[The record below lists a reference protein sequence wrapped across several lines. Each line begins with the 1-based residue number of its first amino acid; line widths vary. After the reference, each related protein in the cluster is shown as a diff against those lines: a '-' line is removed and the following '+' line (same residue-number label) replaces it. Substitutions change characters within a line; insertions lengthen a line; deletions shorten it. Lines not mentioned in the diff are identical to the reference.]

1 MKTRTLFWLA
11 ALTLTFQSLAEQRD
25 IEEIIVI
32 AHPLS
37 GEGLT
42 QAVEILGGDEL
53 ARKLSTNIG
62 ATLQREAGIH
72 SSSFGT
78 VAGRPIIH
86 GLGGPRVRIM
96 EDRIDTLD
104 VSVTSAD
111 HAVAVDPFIAE
122 RIEVLK
128 GSSSLLYGS
137 GAIGGVVDVHT
148 GRKPHSVS
156 DEAISGGI
164 QSRYH
169 DNWDGITSALKL
181 NGGAGSF
188 AWHIDASQKDGDDYE
203 IPGFAESSG
212 LRALEAMEE
221 EGHDD
226 EEEHEEEE
234 AYGTLPGSSF
244 DSESVAFGA
253 SFVGEQGFIG
263 FAVSQLDSFYGLPGG
278 HGHAHEENEAE
289 DEEEGQ
295 PNLDMKQTRWD
306 VEAALNNPLAGFD
319 SLNIRLGVNDYEHVE
334 IEPNGEIATYFT
346 NEAYEL
352 RGEMTFET
360 GAWRGALGVQH
371 THRSFSAVGEEA
383 FVPPVDS
390 RNSGVFIIAE
400 RTFDKFELETGLR
413 IERVSHEPSVGRD
426 REFNT
431 YAGSL
436 GALVPV
442 TDGWDMSLLLDIS
455 SRAPISDEL
464 YSNGPH
470 LVTNA
475 FESGEENLSREAA
488 FNLSNSWRY
497 ENENMKINATFYYTN
512 FSGFIYQRATA
523 EEEDELPVFQF
534 DQEDARFVGLDLS
547 IVADVW
553 QGEKGALEARAVFD
567 VVSASLD
574 ISGNDNLP
582 RIPPWKI
589 GTGLTYQQGYFSG
602 SLDLMYVA
610 DQADVPEF
618 QLATDSYYDVNLQ
631 LNWRW
636 LLGNTEFG
644 VFMIAENL
652 TNEEQRHHTSF
663 IKDFAPAPGR
673 NYQVG
678 VRLEF

>member
-1 MKTRTLFWLA
+1 MNTRVIFCLVALA
-11 ALTLTFQSLAEQRD
+11 LPILSQAESD
-25 IEEIIVI
+25 EIEEIIVI

-42 QAVEILGGDEL
+42 QAVEILAGDEL
-53 ARKLSTNIG
+53 TRKLSTNIG

-78 VAGRPIIH
+78 AAGRPVIH
-86 GLGGPRVRIM
+86 GLAGPRVRIM

-148 GRKPHSVS
+148 GRIPHGVPE
-156 DEAISGGI
+156 DTITGGI
-164 QSRYH
+164 ESRYH
-169 DNWDGITSALKL
+169 DNWDGTTSALKL

-188 AWHIDASQKDGDDYE
+188 AWHLDASKKDGDDYE
-203 IPGFAESSG
+203 IPGLAESSG
-212 LRALEAMEE
+212 LRALEALEE
-221 EGHDD
+221 EEH
-226 EEEHEEEE
+226 HEEEE
-234 AYGTLPGSSF
+234 EAFGTLPGSSF
-244 DSESVAFGA
+244 EANSAAFGA
-253 SFVGEQGFIG
+253 SFIGERGFMG

-278 HGHAHEENEAE
+278 HGHEEHDDES
-289 DEEEGQ
+289 EEEGH
-295 PNLDMKQTRWD
+295 PNLDMEQTRWD
-306 VEAALNNPLAGFD
+306 IEAALNKPFAGFD
-319 SLNIRLGVNDYEHVE
+319 TLNIRLGVNDYEHTE
-334 IEPNGEIATYFT
+334 IEPNGEVATYFS

-352 RGEMTFET
+352 RGELTFEN
-360 GAWRGALGVQH
+360 GAWRGALGMQY
-371 THRSFSAVGEEA
+371 THRAFSAVGEEA

-390 RNSGVFIIAE
+390 RNSGVFIVAE
-400 RTFDKFELETGLR
+400 RTFNTFELETGLR
-413 IERVSHEPSVGRD
+413 FERVSHEPSVGSD
-426 REFNT
+426 QDFNT

-436 GALVPV
+436 GALFPV
-442 TDGWDMSLLLDIS
+442 TGSWDMSLLLDIS
-455 SRAPISDEL
+455 SRAPVSDEL
-464 YSNGPH
+464 YANGPH

-475 FESGEENLSREAA
+475 FELGDENLRREGA

-497 ENENMKINATFYYTN
+497 ENEGLVFNATFYYTD
-512 FSGFIYQRATA
+512 FSGFIYQRATG

-534 DQEDARFVGLDLS
+534 DQEDARFTGLDVSL
-547 IVADVW
+547 VADLW
-553 QGEKGALEARAVFD
+553 QGKKGVLEARAVFD

-574 ISGNDNLP
+574 VSGNDALP

-589 GTGLTYQQGYFSG
+589 GAGLGYQHGQFSG
-602 SLDLMYVA
+602 SLDVLYVA
-610 DQADVPEF
+610 DQDEVPEY
-618 QLATDSYYDVNLQ
+618 QLATDRYHDVNLQ

-636 LLGNTEFG
+636 SIRDAEVT

-678 VRLEF
+678 VRMAF